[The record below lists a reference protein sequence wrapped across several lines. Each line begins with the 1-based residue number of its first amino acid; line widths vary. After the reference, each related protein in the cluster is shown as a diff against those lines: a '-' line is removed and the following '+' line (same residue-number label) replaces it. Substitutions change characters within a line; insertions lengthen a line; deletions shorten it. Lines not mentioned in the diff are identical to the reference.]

1 MDWQDASK
9 VVGTTGK
16 ALSLEALQLK
26 LDGEIVSSY
35 DIYYRVHVQN
45 FGWLDWASNGKAAGS
60 EGYAYNIEAIEVR
73 LIKKG
78 DAVPNNVANPY
89 KVNVGLVSQGHVSN
103 IGWQPLSYNGMI
115 GTTGRNLPLEAMRL
129 KISGSPVNGNI
140 AYRAHVRDIG
150 WQNYVYNNTTAGTV
164 GRAKSIEAV
173 QIKLTG
179 NLAEKYDVYYRVHS
193 QNIGWMG
200 WAKNGEQAG
209 TQGFAYHAEALE
221 IKIVE
226 KNSSGPK
233 QTGNAFYNKSQLV
246 TKEKPRLSYQTFN
259 NNVGWQNVASDGQ
272 VAGTTGKALSISG
285 IKASVNSSVI
295 SGNISYQAHISN
307 IGWASW
313 KTANENAGTNR
324 TYNTIEAL
332 KFKLNG
338 QLSTVYD
345 IYYRVHSRNIG
356 WMGWTKNGQPA
367 GTKGFAYP
375 IEAVQ
380 LQLVVKNQ
388 AFKGNMSNPYKEK
401 LKEIVMTNVP
411 WISQYKPVFAP
422 WGCASAAM
430 AMLIESRGIH
440 VDLKY
445 AQDTLPMYPAN
456 KDGQKGNVYTGAG
469 FGFVIKPSGLVR
481 HAHKW
486 TKAVYDISGSSTQK
500 IIDTVLNGQPV
511 LYYGFS
517 GYQVPGDYNRN
528 HCKVIVGYKDGKFKV
543 HDPLYMRSSDG
554 PGSRGTNKTYSR
566 GAIHWITVA
575 QFNQEYAG
583 NAITIK

>member
-1 MDWQDASK
+1 
-9 VVGTTGK
+9 
-16 ALSLEALQLK
+16 
-26 LDGEIVSSY
+26 
-35 DIYYRVHVQN
+35 
-45 FGWLDWASNGKAAGS
+45 
-60 EGYAYNIEAIEVR
+60 
-73 LIKKG
+73 
-78 DAVPNNVANPY
+78 
-89 KVNVGLVSQGHVSN
+89 
-103 IGWQPLSYNGMI
+103 
-115 GTTGRNLPLEAMRL
+115 MRF
-129 KISGSPVNGNI
+129 KISGSPINGNI

-193 QNIGWMG
+193 QNIGWLG

-209 TQGFAYHAEALE
+209 TQGLAFHAEALE
-221 IKIVE
+221 IKIIE
-226 KNSSGPK
+226 KNASGPK
-233 QTGNAFYNKSQLV
+233 QNGHAFYNKSDLV
-246 TKEKPRLSYQTFN
+246 SKEKPRLSYQTYN
-259 NNVGWQNVASDGQ
+259 NTVGWQNTALDGQ
-272 VAGTTGKALSISG
+272 IAGTTVKALSISG

-307 IGWASW
+307 IGWAAW
-313 KTANENAGTNR
+313 KNANENAGTNR

-338 QLSTVYD
+338 QLATMYD

-411 WISQYKPVFAP
+411 WISQYRPVFAP

-445 AQDTLPMYPAN
+445 AQDTLPMYPTN
-456 KDGQKGNVYTGAG
+456 KDGQLGDVYTGAG

-486 TKAVYDISGSSTQK
+486 TNAVYDISGSSTQK
-500 IIDTVLNGQPV
+500 IIDTILNGQPV

-543 HDPLYMRSSDG
+543 HDPLYMRASDG
-554 PGSRGTNKTYSR
+554 PGSRGTNETYSR